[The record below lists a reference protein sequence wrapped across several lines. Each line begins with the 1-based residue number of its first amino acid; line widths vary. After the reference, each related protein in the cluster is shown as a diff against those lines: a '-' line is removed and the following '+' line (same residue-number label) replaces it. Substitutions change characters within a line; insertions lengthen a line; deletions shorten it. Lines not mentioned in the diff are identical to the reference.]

1 MPSSATFCQSV
12 IVASYIIL
20 MILSHKNMT
29 IVISSTVVVSI
40 SCIMCLTSPEIDDDD
55 NLREQIVEVTI
66 IEADAIAI
74 QINDE
79 NVHEIE
85 TPVLEQPA
93 VQINHDSFDDPNTPQ
108 AKMVATV
115 VQRQCY

>member
-1 MPSSATFCQSV
+1 MPSYATFCQST

-29 IVISSTVVVSI
+29 IVISSTVVVTI
-40 SCIMCLTSPEIDDDD
+40 SCIMCLISPEIDDDD
-55 NLREQIVEVTI
+55 NLREQFVEVTI
-66 IEADAIAI
+66 IEADTIAI

-85 TPVLEQPA
+85 TPVLEQTA
-93 VQINHDSFDDPNTPQ
+93 VQINHCSFDDPNTPQ
-108 AKMVATV
+108 AIMVATV
-115 VQRQCY
+115 VPHRYY